1 LIFIVKALY
10 DRDIVRFQDEKGG
23 FKFEIRYQFWL
34 HNLLQLK
41 LESACFIVFTCR
53 HREHGCT
60 PPRLAGGWQP
70 CRVLAYLFI
79 FSGAVELVLV

>member
-1 LIFIVKALY
+1 ML
-10 DRDIVRFQDEKGG
+10 
-23 FKFEIRYQFWL
+23 
-34 HNLLQLK
+34 
-41 LESACFIVFTCR
+41 SVFYYR
-53 HREHGCT
+53 EREHGCT